1 MLGRLRMSVDD
12 AIRAYTALAKKVF
25 SKVKMFG
32 DGKYK
37 ATNLE
42 AAVREI
48 VGKYAHDAETT
59 MLDVRPKDDICRV

>member
-12 AIRAYTALAKKVF
+12 AICAYTALAKKVF
-25 SKVKMFG
+25 SKVKIRG

-42 AAVREI
+42 AAVRKI
-48 VGKYAHDAETT
+48 VEKYTHDPEAT
-59 MLDVRPKDDICRV
+59 MLDLRPEDTICRV